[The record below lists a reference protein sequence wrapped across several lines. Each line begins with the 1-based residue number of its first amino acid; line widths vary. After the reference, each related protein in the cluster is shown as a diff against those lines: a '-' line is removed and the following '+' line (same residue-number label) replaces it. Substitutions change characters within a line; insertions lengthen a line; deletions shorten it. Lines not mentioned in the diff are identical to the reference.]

1 MAIPIELRQGQSSIS
16 ARLSPC
22 GRVCHRQATDRERQG
37 MMGVL
42 EVVAK
47 VPAFKQPAETH
58 GMPRQVVIESDPA
71 PHSSCAIALETRNL
85 SRAVVGRRASQQAY
99 PVGAA
104 GRPILR
110 PVA

>member
-42 EVVAK
+42 EVVAT
-47 VPAFKQPAETH
+47 VPAFN
-58 GMPRQVVIESDPA
+58 PRKHTA
-71 PHSSCAIALETRNL
+71 CLAR
-85 SRAVVGRRASQQAY
+85 
-99 PVGAA
+99 
-104 GRPILR
+104 
-110 PVA
+110 